1 MENIKINAL
10 LNYLGK
16 TMETAEVETLK
27 YDDNK
32 TVFIDGAE
40 YLVLTDEEAD
50 QEYHEQQMYLIEDMG
65 LDSFSDWARDEILN
79 HHTTGDYQNLFDEI
93 QEESMTCYID
103 DLRHMDELEEE
114 MENAGCDN
122 EDEFLEYLCDQEDS
136 VDYFK
141 FNFGNDEYERIIKE
155 NDLIDWDSVIEWV
168 KDLDGRGLSLAS
180 YDGIEMELKN
190 SYHLINQLKAS
201 FFLLHCI
208 QYYFQ
213 HPS

>member
-1 MENIKINAL
+1 MEQIKINAL
-10 LNYLGK
+10 LNYLG
-16 TMETAEVETLK
+16 ETTETTEVETLK
-27 YDDNK
+27 HDDNK

-50 QEYHEQQMYLIEDMG
+50 QEYYEYQMNLIDDLG

-79 HHTTGDYQNLFDEI
+79 HHTTSDYQNLFDEI

-168 KDLDGRGLSLAS
+168 KDLDGRGIMAG
-180 YDGIEMELKN
+180 YDGIEMELEN
-190 SYHLINQLKAS
+190 DLYGYRI
-201 FFLLHCI
+201 F
-208 QYYFQ
+208 
-213 HPS
+213 

>member
-10 LNYLGK
+10 LNYLG
-16 TMETAEVETLK
+16 ETTETTEVETLK
-27 YDDNK
+27 HDDNK

-50 QEYHEQQMYLIEDMG
+50 QEYHEYQMNLIDDLG

-79 HHTTGDYQNLFDEI
+79 HHTTSDYQNLFDEI

-155 NDLIDWDSVIEWV
+155 NDLIDWDSVIEWT
-168 KDLDGRGLSLAS
+168 KDMDGRDCMAS
-180 YDGIEMELKN
+180 YDGIEMELEN
-190 SYHLINQLKAS
+190 NLYAYRIN
-201 FFLLHCI
+201 
-208 QYYFQ
+208 
-213 HPS
+213 

>member
-1 MENIKINAL
+1 MEQIKINAL
-10 LNYLGK
+10 LNYLG
-16 TMETAEVETLK
+16 ETTETTEVETLK
-27 YDDNK
+27 HDDNK

-50 QEYHEQQMYLIEDMG
+50 QEYYEYQMNLIDDLG

-79 HHTTGDYQNLFDEI
+79 HHTTSDYQNLFDEI

-168 KDLDGRGLSLAS
+168 KDLDGRGIMAG
-180 YDGIEMELKN
+180 YDGIEMELEN
-190 SYHLINQLKAS
+190 NLYAYRIN
-201 FFLLHCI
+201 
-208 QYYFQ
+208 
-213 HPS
+213 

>member
-1 MENIKINAL
+1 MEQIKINAL
-10 LNYLGK
+10 LNYLG
-16 TMETAEVETLK
+16 ETTETTEVETLK
-27 YDDNK
+27 HDDNK

-40 YLVLTDEEAD
+40 YLALTDEEAD
-50 QEYHEQQMYLIEDMG
+50 QEYHEYQMNLIDDLG

-79 HHTTGDYQNLFDEI
+79 HHTTSDYQNLFDEI

-168 KDLDGRGLSLAS
+168 KDLDGRGIMAG
-180 YDGIEMELKN
+180 YDGIEMELEN
-190 SYHLINQLKAS
+190 NLYAYRIN
-201 FFLLHCI
+201 
-208 QYYFQ
+208 
-213 HPS
+213 

>member
-1 MENIKINAL
+1 MEQIKINAL
-10 LNYLGK
+10 LNYLG
-16 TMETAEVETLK
+16 ETTETTEVETLK
-27 YDDNK
+27 HDDNK

-50 QEYHEQQMYLIEDMG
+50 QEYHEYQMNLIDDLG

-79 HHTTGDYQNLFDEI
+79 HHTTSDYQNLFDEI

-168 KDLDGRGLSLAS
+168 KDLDGRGIMAG
-180 YDGIEMELKN
+180 YDGIEMELEN
-190 SYHLINQLKAS
+190 DLYGYRI
-201 FFLLHCI
+201 F
-208 QYYFQ
+208 
-213 HPS
+213 

>member
-10 LNYLGK
+10 LNYLGE

-27 YDDNK
+27 HDDNK

-50 QEYHEQQMYLIEDMG
+50 QEYHEYQMNLIDDMG
-65 LDSFSDWARDEILN
+65 LDSFSDWAKDEILN
-79 HHTTGDYQNLFDEI
+79 HHITSDYQSIFDEI
-93 QEESMTCYID
+93 QEESMSCYID
-103 DLRHMDELEEE
+103 DLRHMDDLEEE

-168 KDLDGRGLSLAS
+168 KDLDGRGIMAG
-180 YDGIEMELKN
+180 YDGIEMELEN
-190 SYHLINQLKAS
+190 NLYAYRIN
-201 FFLLHCI
+201 
-208 QYYFQ
+208 
-213 HPS
+213 

>member
-10 LNYLGK
+10 LNYLGE

-27 YDDNK
+27 HDDNK

-50 QEYHEQQMYLIEDMG
+50 QEYYEYQMNLIDDMG
-65 LDSFSDWARDEILN
+65 LDSFSDWAKDEILN
-79 HHTTGDYQNLFDEI
+79 HHTTSDYQVLFNEI
-93 QEESMTCYID
+93 LEESMTCYID

-114 MENAGCDN
+114 MKNAGCDN

-141 FNFGNDEYERIIKE
+141 FNFGQDEYNRIIIE
-155 NDLIDWDSVIEWV
+155 NNLIDWDSVIQWT
-168 KDLDGRGLSLAS
+168 KDIDGRGIVAG
-180 YDGIEMELKN
+180 YDGIEIELEN
-190 SYHLINQLKAS
+190 NLYAYRIN
-201 FFLLHCI
+201 
-208 QYYFQ
+208 
-213 HPS
+213 

>member
-1 MENIKINAL
+1 MEKIKINAL
-10 LNYLGK
+10 LDYLGE

-27 YDDNK
+27 HDDNK

-50 QEYHEQQMYLIEDMG
+50 QEYHEYQMNLIDDMG
-65 LDSFSDWARDEILN
+65 LDSFSDWAKDEILN
-79 HHTTGDYQNLFDEI
+79 HHTTSDYQVLFNEI

-122 EDEFLEYLCDQEDS
+122 EDEFLEYLCNQEDS

-141 FNFGNDEYERIIKE
+141 FNFGNDEYNRIIIE
-155 NDLIDWDSVIEWV
+155 NKLIDWDSVIEWT
-168 KDLDGRGLSLAS
+168 KDIDGRGHILAG
-180 YDGIEMELKN
+180 YDGIEIELEN
-190 SYHLINQLKAS
+190 NLYAYRIN
-201 FFLLHCI
+201 
-208 QYYFQ
+208 
-213 HPS
+213 

>member
-10 LNYLGK
+10 LNYLGE
-16 TMETAEVETLK
+16 TMETVEVEEG
-27 YDDNK
+27 YRDEII
-32 TVFIDGAE
+32 VIDGAE

-50 QEYHEQQMYLIEDMG
+50 QEYHEYQMNLIDDLG

-79 HHTTGDYQNLFDEI
+79 HHTTSDYQNLFDEI

-168 KDLDGRGLSLAS
+168 KDLDGRGIMAG
-180 YDGIEMELKN
+180 YDGIEMELEN
-190 SYHLINQLKAS
+190 NLYAYRIN
-201 FFLLHCI
+201 
-208 QYYFQ
+208 
-213 HPS
+213 

>member
-1 MENIKINAL
+1 MEQIKINAL
-10 LNYLGK
+10 LNYLG
-16 TMETAEVETLK
+16 ETTETTEVETLK
-27 YDDNK
+27 HDDNK

-50 QEYHEQQMYLIEDMG
+50 QEYHEYQMNLIDDLG

-79 HHTTGDYQNLFDEI
+79 HHTTSDYQNLFDEI

-155 NDLIDWDSVIEWV
+155 NDLIDWDSVIEWT
-168 KDLDGRGLSLAS
+168 KDIDGRDCMAS
-180 YDGIEMELKN
+180 YDGNEMELEN
-190 SYHLINQLKAS
+190 NLYAYRIN
-201 FFLLHCI
+201 
-208 QYYFQ
+208 
-213 HPS
+213 

>member
-10 LNYLGK
+10 LDYLGE

-27 YDDNK
+27 HDDNK

-50 QEYHEQQMYLIEDMG
+50 QEYHEYQMNLIDDMG
-65 LDSFSDWARDEILN
+65 LDSFSDWAKDEILN
-79 HHTTGDYQNLFDEI
+79 HHTTSDYQVLFDEI
-93 QEESMTCYID
+93 LEESMTCYID

-141 FNFGNDEYERIIKE
+141 FNFGQDEYNRIIIE
-155 NDLIDWDSVIEWV
+155 NNLIDWDSVIQWV
-168 KDLDGRGLSLAS
+168 KDIDGRGIMAG
-180 YDGIEMELKN
+180 YDGIEIELEN
-190 SYHLINQLKAS
+190 NLYAYRIN
-201 FFLLHCI
+201 
-208 QYYFQ
+208 
-213 HPS
+213 